1 MVAVVGVDEEEEEVE
16 VELEGETTHVTLVDS
31 LDTLVEIV
39 LVAEEQVAGEVVRTE
54 EEREALGEGGEEEDG
69 ERTRRKLFG
78 TMLVLTREDEALV
91 VVVVPE
97 VDGTQA
103 GEVGHILAGPCTA
116 TAAGGVMEEVVGE
129 ECRGVTPDRPRLTI
143 LTTVTSPS
151 T

>member
-1 MVAVVGVDEEEEEVE
+1 MVAVVEVDEEEEEVE

-39 LVAEEQVAGEVVRTE
+39 LVAEEQVAGEAVRTE

-78 TMLVLTREDEALV
+78 TMLVLTREDE
-91 VVVVPE
+91 VVVPE

-129 ECRGVTPDRPRLTI
+129 ECLGVTPDRPRLTI

>member
-39 LVAEEQVAGEVVRTE
+39 LVAEEQVVEEVVRME

-78 TMLVLTREDEALV
+78 TMLVLTREDE
-91 VVVVPE
+91 VVVPE

>member
-1 MVAVVGVDEEEEEVE
+1 MVAVVEVDEEEEEVE

-39 LVAEEQVAGEVVRTE
+39 LVAEEEVEGEVVQME
-54 EEREALGEGGEEEDG
+54 EEQEALGEGGEEGG
-69 ERTRRKLFG
+69 ERSRRKLCG
-78 TMLVLTREDEALV
+78 TMLVLTREDE
-91 VVVVPE
+91 VVVPE

-116 TAAGGVMEEVVGE
+116 TAAGGVMEEAVGE